1 MGATECERVSV
12 RSTSHNVWFSGWN
25 VHITGISGKGRGKRV
40 EAIYFLRIFFPK
52 RKKKDTG
59 QLNCTGRN
67 EKFFVLQQK
76 DADMHLETF
85 PNLKPDLQLQD
96 KLIRIT

>member
-1 MGATECERVSV
+1 M
-12 RSTSHNVWFSGWN
+12 
-25 VHITGISGKGRGKRV
+25 
-40 EAIYFLRIFFPK
+40 RIFFQK
-52 RKKKDTG
+52 EKKDTG

-76 DADMHLETF
+76 DADMHLEMF

-96 KLIRIT
+96 KLIRITQLLANSTQIKQRDCFATELFKRYPRC